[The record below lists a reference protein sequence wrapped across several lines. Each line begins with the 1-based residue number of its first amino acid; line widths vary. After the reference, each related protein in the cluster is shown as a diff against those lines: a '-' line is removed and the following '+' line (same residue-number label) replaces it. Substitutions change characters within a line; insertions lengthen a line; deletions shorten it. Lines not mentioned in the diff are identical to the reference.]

1 MMHNTVTLKS
11 AYSLKATVND
21 EDEIEVPP
29 NQHDNYNRAK
39 LFENTHQEDT
49 QDETY
54 QEDRNRAK
62 NPRDRRNQ
70 NTSLALTR
78 EQVEDIEKEMF
89 KMIPFATEGDE
100 GITKCPST
108 WPAHFAAVTTHSF
121 LHQRG

>member
-1 MMHNTVTLKS
+1 MPKLYNEANNDDVSSKSATEVTVMLYNTATLRP
-11 AYSLKATVND
+11 AYSLKATVNN
-21 EDEIEVPP
+21 EDEIEVHP
-29 NQHDNYNRAK
+29 NQHDDYNRAK

-78 EQVEDIEKEMF
+78 EQVEDMEKEMF
-89 KMIPFATEGDE
+89 KMIPFAT
-100 GITKCPST
+100 
-108 WPAHFAAVTTHSF
+108 
-121 LHQRG
+121 RGRRA

>member
-1 MMHNTVTLKS
+1 MMYNTATLRP
-11 AYSLKATVND
+11 AYSLKATVNN
-21 EDEIEVPP
+21 EDEIEVHP
-29 NQHDNYNRAK
+29 NQHDDYNRAK

-78 EQVEDIEKEMF
+78 EQVEDMEKEKI
-89 KMIPFATEGDE
+89 KMIPFATEGEE
-100 GITKCPST
+100 GITKCASM
-108 WPAHFAAVTTHSF
+108 
-121 LHQRG
+121 